1 MRLYLLLMALAAAA
15 TYLTTPAVRAL
26 AVKIGAVTPVRER
39 DVHRRPTPRM
49 GGVAMLVGMAA
60 ALVIASQ
67 MPFLDEV
74 FSESTPWAILGSAAA
89 VTLLGVVDD
98 LWDLDWFTK
107 LLGQVL
113 AAGLMAWQG
122 VQLVTFPIFGL
133 TIGSSRLSL
142 VATVLVVVTVINAV
156 NWVDGLDG
164 LAAGL
169 LAIGGAAFFVYT
181 YLLTRMDSPTD
192 YSNLATLVIAIVVG
206 MCLGFLPHNFHPARV
221 FMGDS
226 GAMLLG
232 LSISAAA
239 ILVTGQINPAALQTR
254 QAFPA
259 FLPLLLPA
267 AVLSLPLVDMVVTT
281 MRRVVKGKSPFHAD
295 RTHIHHRLL
304 DFGHSHRGVVLIMYT
319 WAVVI
324 SFAAAALVM
333 FPLGWVAPVAAGG
346 IILAIIVTVRVPRA
360 VKAKARSEG

>member
-1 MRLYLLLMALAAAA
+1 MKLYLLLMALAAAV

-26 AVKIGAVTPVRER
+26 AYRVGALTPVRSR
-39 DVHRRPTPRM
+39 DVHTLPTPRL
-49 GGVAMLVGMAA
+49 GGVAMFIGLSVSLV
-60 ALVIASQ
+60 LASR
-67 MPFLDEV
+67 MPFFDRV
-74 FSESTPWAILGSAAA
+74 FADFTPWAILGSAALVA
-89 VTLLGVVDD
+89 ALGAADD

-142 VATVLVVVTVINAV
+142 VVTVLVVVTVINAV

-169 LAIGGAAFFVYT
+169 IAIGGGAFFVYT
-181 YLLTRMDSPTD
+181 YMLTRLGSPTD
-192 YSNLATLVIAIVVG
+192 YSNLATIIIAIVVG
-206 MCLGFLPHNFHPARV
+206 VCIGFLPHNFHPARI

-232 LSISAAA
+232 LTMAAAA
-239 ILVTGQINPAALQTR
+239 IVVTGQINPAVIQSR

-259 FLPLLLPA
+259 FLPLLLPV
-267 AVLSLPLVDMVVTT
+267 AVLMLPLVDMAATT
-281 MRRVVKGKSPFHAD
+281 LRRIAKGKSPFHAD

-304 DFGHSHRGVVLIMYT
+304 DFGHSHRAVVLIMYC

-324 SFAAAALVM
+324 GFGAAALAL
-333 FPLGWVAPVAAGG
+333 FPLSRVIPVAAIG
-346 IILAIIVTVRVPRA
+346 IVLAIIVTVRLPRA
-360 VKAKARSEG
+360 AKGKT

>member
-1 MRLYLLLMALAAAA
+1 MKLYLLLMALAAAA
-15 TYLTTPAVRAL
+15 TYLATPAVRAL
-26 AVKIGAVTPVRER
+26 ACKLGAITPVRDR
-39 DVHRRPTPRM
+39 DVHTQPTPRM
-49 GGVAMLVGMAA
+49 GGIAMLVGFAVAM
-60 ALVIASQ
+60 VVASQ
-67 MPFLDEV
+67 MPFLDRV
-74 FSESTPWAILGSAAA
+74 FSEFTPWAILVSAGL
-89 VTLLGVVDD
+89 VSILGVLDD

-142 VATVLVVVTVINAV
+142 IVTVLVVVTVINAV

-169 LAIGGAAFFVYT
+169 IAIGGTAFFIYT
-181 YLLTRMDSPTD
+181 YMLTRLGSPTD
-192 YSNLATLVIAIVVG
+192 YSNLATVIIAIIVG
-206 MCLGFLPHNFHPARV
+206 VCIGFLPHNFHPARI

-232 LSISAAA
+232 LTMAGTA
-239 ILVTGQINPAALQTR
+239 IVVTGQIDPAVIQSR

-259 FLPLLLPA
+259 FLPLLLPV
-267 AVLSLPLVDMVVTT
+267 AVLVLPLVDMVATT
-281 MRRVVKGKSPFHAD
+281 VRRIVKGKSPFHAD

-304 DFGHSHRGVVLIMYT
+304 DFGHSHRSVVLIMYS
-319 WAVVI
+319 WALVI
-324 SFAAAALVM
+324 GFAASALALFPVVRVIPIAAL
-333 FPLGWVAPVAAGG
+333 G
-346 IILAIIVTVRVPRA
+346 ILFAIIVTVRLPRA
-360 VKAKARSEG
+360 AKGKT

>member
-1 MRLYLLLMALAAAA
+1 MKLYLLLMALAAAV
-15 TYLTTPAVRAL
+15 TYVVTPAVRAL
-26 AVKIGAVTPVRER
+26 ALRIGALTPVRER
-39 DVHRRPTPRM
+39 DVHSVPTPRM
-49 GGVAMLVGMAA
+49 GGVAMLIGLTVAMV
-60 ALVIASQ
+60 LASQ
-67 MPFLDEV
+67 MPFFDRV
-74 FSESTPWAILGSAAA
+74 FADFTPWAILGSAAL
-89 VTLLGVVDD
+89 VSVLGVLDD

-142 VATVLVVVTVINAV
+142 VVTVLVVVTVINAV

-169 LAIGGAAFFVYT
+169 IAIGGGAFFVYT
-181 YLLTRMDSPTD
+181 YMLTRLGSPTD
-192 YSNLATLVIAIVVG
+192 YSNLATIIIAIVVG
-206 MCLGFLPHNFHPARV
+206 VCIGFLPHNFHPARI

-232 LSISAAA
+232 LTMSAAA
-239 ILVTGQINPAALQTR
+239 IVVTGQINPAVIQAR

-259 FLPLLLPA
+259 FLPLLLPV
-267 AVLSLPLVDMVVTT
+267 AVLMLPLVDMVATT
-281 MRRVVKGKSPFHAD
+281 LRRLAKGKSPFHAD

-304 DFGHSHRGVVLIMYT
+304 DLGHSHRAVVLIMYC

-324 SFAAAALVM
+324 GFAAAALAL
-333 FPLGWVAPVAAGG
+333 FPLRAVIPVALLG
-346 IILAIIVTVRVPRA
+346 IILAIIVTARLPRA
-360 VKAKARSEG
+360 AKGKS

>member
-1 MRLYLLLMALAAAA
+1 MKLYLLLMALAAAA
-15 TYLTTPAVRAL
+15 TYLATPAVRAL
-26 AVKIGAVTPVRER
+26 ACRLGAVTPVRQR
-39 DVHRRPTPRM
+39 DVHVQPTPRM
-49 GGVAMLVGMAA
+49 GGVAMLVGMTVAM
-60 ALVIASQ
+60 VIASQ
-67 MPFLDEV
+67 MPFLDRV
-74 FSESTPWAILGSAAA
+74 FTDFTPWAILASAAL
-89 VTLLGVVDD
+89 VSLLGVFDD
-98 LWDLDWFTK
+98 LWDLDWLTK

-142 VATVLVVVTVINAV
+142 VVTVLVVVTVINAV

-169 LAIGGAAFFVYT
+169 LAIGGTAFFIYT
-181 YLLTRMDSPTD
+181 YMLTRLGSPTD
-192 YSNLATLVIAIVVG
+192 YSNLATLIIVLVVG
-206 MCLGFLPHNFHPARV
+206 VCIGFLPHNFHPARI

-232 LSISAAA
+232 LTMSAAA
-239 ILVTGQINPAALQTR
+239 IVVTGQINPAVIQSR

-259 FLPLLLPA
+259 FLPLLLPV
-267 AVLSLPLVDMVVTT
+267 AVLMLPLVDMVATT
-281 MRRVVKGKSPFHAD
+281 VRRLAKGKSPFHAD

-304 DFGHSHRGVVLIMYT
+304 DFGHSHRAVVLIMYC

-324 SFAAAALVM
+324 GFAAAALAL
-333 FPLGWVAPVAAGG
+333 FPLVRVVPIALVG
-346 IILAIIVTVRVPRA
+346 IVLAIIVTVRLPRA
-360 VKAKARSEG
+360 AKGKA